1 LRAAAILAAVKVAAI
16 GVVLAL
22 ALGASLARADTTPT
36 TTTETTT
43 TTSDVPLAVP
53 TGVVLGDVAVGGLSA
68 ADAEQAVLARFSRPV
83 RLRIGRVRLAV
94 SPESLGVSLAADTA
108 VEKALTV
115 APDSV
120 LGLHAT
126 VDRARVTAFV
136 AKLGARFDRK
146 PVAARLLL
154 RGFRPVVTRSA
165 TGRTILQRRTV
176 DLIASE
182 LAHGSRAPIT
192 VPAKIRQPSATS
204 TSIGPVIVIRR
215 ASNLLTLYTG
225 MRYVRQFHVA
235 TGQAAYPTPVGEFQI
250 RVMWKNPW
258 WYPPPDP
265 WAAGEKPT
273 PPGPGNP
280 LGTRW
285 MGLSAPGVGIH
296 GTPNSA
302 SIGYSL
308 SHGCIRMLIPQAEW
322 LFDHVRIGTP
332 VYIVSA

>member
-1 LRAAAILAAVKVAAI
+1 MKVAAI
-16 GVVLAL
+16 GVVLSL

-43 TTSDVPLAVP
+43 TSEVPATVP
-53 TGVVLGDVAVGGLSA
+53 TGVVLGGVPVGGLSA
-68 ADAEQAVLARFSRPV
+68 ADAEQAVLTRFSRPV
-83 RLRIGRVRLAV
+83 QLRIGKVRFAV
-94 SPESLGVSLAADTA
+94 DPGSLGVTLAADTA
-108 VEKALTV
+108 VEKALT
-115 APDSV
+115 AGPDTV
-120 LGLHAT
+120 LGLRAT
-126 VDRARVTAFV
+126 VDRERVTSYV
-136 AKLGARFDRK
+136 VKLGARFDRE

-154 RGFRPVVTRSA
+154 RDFRPIVTKSV

-182 LAHGSRAPIT
+182 LAHGTRAPIT
-192 VPAKIRQPSATS
+192 VPAKIRQPSATD

-225 MRYVRQFHVA
+225 MHFVRQFHVA
-235 TGQAAYPTPVGEFQI
+235 TGQAAYPTPLGEFQI
-250 RVMWKNPW
+250 KVMWKNPW

-332 VYIVSA
+332 VYIVPA

>member
-1 LRAAAILAAVKVAAI
+1 VRAVAILAAVKVAAI
-16 GVVLAL
+16 SVVLAL

-43 TTSDVPLAVP
+43 TSEVPLAVP
-53 TGVVLGDVAVGGLSA
+53 SGVVLGDVAVGGLSA

-83 RLRIGRVRLAV
+83 QLSIGKVRLAV
-94 SPESLGVSLAADTA
+94 DPDSLGVTLAADTA

-115 APDSV
+115 APNTV
-120 LGLHAT
+120 LGLRAT

-136 AKLGARFDRK
+136 AKLGVRFDRK
-146 PVAARLLL
+146 PVTARLLL
-154 RGFRPVVTRSA
+154 RDFRPVVTKSV

-182 LAHGSRAPIT
+182 LVHGSRAPIT
-192 VPAKIRQPSATS
+192 VPAKIQQPSATS

-235 TGQAAYPTPVGEFQI
+235 TGQAAYPTPLGEFQI
-250 RVMWKNPW
+250 KVMWKNPW

-285 MGLSAPGVGIH
+285 MGLTAPGVGIH

-332 VYIVSA
+332 VYIVGA

>member
-1 LRAAAILAAVKVAAI
+1 MRAAAILAAVKVAAI

-83 RLRIGRVRLAV
+83 RLRIGKVRLAV
-94 SPESLGVSLAADTA
+94 SPEALGVSLAADTA

-115 APDSV
+115 APDTV

-154 RGFRPVVTRSA
+154 RSFRPVVTRSA

-176 DLIASE
+176 DLLASE
-182 LAHGSRAPIT
+182 LAHGSRAPIM

-215 ASNLLTLYTG
+215 ALNLLTLYTG

-235 TGQAAYPTPVGEFQI
+235 TGQAAYPTPLGAFQI

-332 VYIVSA
+332 VYIVAV

>member
-1 LRAAAILAAVKVAAI
+1 MKVAAI

-22 ALGASLARADTTPT
+22 AFGASLAHADATPT

-43 TTSDVPLAVP
+43 TNEIPLAVP
-53 TGVVLGDVAVGGLSA
+53 AGVVLGDVAVGGLSA

-83 RLRIGRVRLAV
+83 QLRIGTVRLAV
-94 SPESLGVSLAADTA
+94 TPESLGVTLAADVA
-108 VEKALTV
+108 VGKALTV
-115 APDSV
+115 APGTV

-126 VDRARVTAFV
+126 VDRARVTSFV
-136 AKLGARFDRK
+136 ARLGSRFDRK

-154 RGFRPVVTRSA
+154 HDFRPVVTTSV

-176 DLIASE
+176 DLLASE
-182 LAHGSRAPIT
+182 LARGSRAPIT
-192 VPAKIRQPSATS
+192 VPAKIQRPGLTS

-235 TGQAAYPTPVGEFQI
+235 TGQAAYPTPLGEFQI
-250 RVMWKNPW
+250 KVMWKNPW

-285 MGLSAPGVGIH
+285 MGLTAPGVGIH

-332 VYIVSA
+332 VYIVPA